1 MAGRIRTAFQNIRDN
16 SLDRRDKRK
25 ARRQGNYQ
33 TPPSN
38 MDVMDA
44 TDTTKVSK
52 GKVPEF
58 LRTSQTRVAGDYSG
72 AKPVLPPEPKPQVGP
87 DAPDVTADR
96 IWQPQDPMALEK
108 QAQGKAVKSVAT
120 NRYATKGLSDFTTA
134 ENIPAPTPTYRP
146 VPRSPQLMNN
156 QAASGNQGYA
166 QLGIQAPPQPQRRFL
181 GKLAAGIHG
190 MVRGGRP
197 EAPDDS
203 AFRQAAFLQQQGFQ
217 HAEAMQA
224 NTAMYQQQANERME
238 RANAALGQQQAAQ
251 NSINSNYQQYAELAK
266 TDPFEASRSYADANR
281 YDPSSA
287 QGMLQLMT
295 FVAHHVAAAPDANN
309 PNTQDIIAEV
319 AKQRHLLNPN
329 MDFNAVLK
337 QTQQQVMNRAHSMN
351 QNVPLMNTNAPQNPV
366 LQQLLNINSPNMTW
380 EQRQEAADREAKIRK
395 TQTSFFGFG
404 K

>member
-16 SLDRRDKRK
+16 SLDRRSKRK
-25 ARRQGNYQ
+25 ARRQGDYQ

-72 AKPVLPPEPKPQVGP
+72 TKPVLPPEPKPQVGP

-120 NRYATKGLSDFTTA
+120 NRYATKGLSDFTTT

-156 QAASGNQGYA
+156 QAASGNQSYA
-166 QLGIQAPPQPQRRFL
+166 QLGMQAPPQPQRRFL

-190 MVRGGRP
+190 LVRGGRP

-217 HAEAMQA
+217 HAELMQA
-224 NTAMYQQQANERME
+224 NTARFQQQANERTE
-238 RANAALGQQQAAQ
+238 RGNAALGQQQAAQ
-251 NSINSNYQQYAELAK
+251 NSLTSNYQQYAELAK
-266 TDPFEASRSYADANR
+266 TDPFEASRNYAAANGF
-281 YDPSSA
+281 DPSSA
-287 QGMLQLMT
+287 QGILQLGT

-309 PNTQDIIAEV
+309 PNTQDIIAEF
-319 AKQRHLLNPN
+319 AKQRHSLNPS
-329 MDFNAVLK
+329 MDFNAVLQ
-337 QTQQQVMNRAHSMN
+337 QTQQQVMNRARSFNPRIPVMD
-351 QNVPLMNTNAPQNPV
+351 TNAPQIPV
-366 LQQLLNINSPNMTW
+366 LQQLLNINSPNMTPA
-380 EQRQEAADREAKIRK
+380 QRLEAANREYKIRS
-395 TQTSFFGFG
+395 TPTSFFGFG
-404 K
+404 Q

>member
-181 GKLAAGIHG
+181 GKLAAGVHG
-190 MVRGGRP
+190 MIRGGRP

-224 NTAMYQQQANERME
+224 NTAMYQQQANERIE
-238 RANAALGQQQAAQ
+238 RANAALGQQQATQ
-251 NSINSNYQQYAELAK
+251 NSLGSNYQQYAELAK
-266 TDPFEASRSYADANR
+266 TDPIEAARKYAADNQL
-281 YDPSSA
+281 DPSSA
-287 QGMLQLMT
+287 QSLAQQMT
-295 FVAHHVAAAPDANN
+295 FLGHHIAATTDSNN
-309 PNTQDIIAEV
+309 PYTQDLIQNLAR
-319 AKQRHLLNPN
+319 QRHLLNPN
-329 MDFNAVLK
+329 MDFNAVLE
-337 QTQQQVMNRAHSMN
+337 QTQKQAMN
-351 QNVPLMNTNAPQNPV
+351 QARFLNPRMPAMDTSARPIAIP
-366 LQQLLNINSPNMTW
+366 QQLLNINSPNMTW
-380 EQRQEAADREAKIRK
+380 KQRQEAADREHKARR